1 MNRMYFR
8 LATRVLGM
16 GTAGLLLLAVG
27 CGKAKPEKSVSGKAQ
42 PVSSAKVGKA
52 AKPGRPAVADA
63 SLTAVERAA
72 RDKMAK
78 MAAKQ
83 GPAGRRFAKADAKER
98 QALDKAFQLLHDGKA
113 DPAARTLALN
123 GLLGV
128 CDPEVV
134 KAAQLALACGDPE
147 QRELAMELLADFTS
161 PEILPAVGKGLEDAA
176 PEVRTAAIQALD
188 EQHGTTALEMVGKV
202 LNDHDADVREA
213 ALNRLFEEDPAN
225 YAPLLSP
232 AVTSEYPDLREKT
245 LQLLFENRS
254 HAGLEVLIEGMR
266 STDPQIREE
275 ISDAIS
281 RLVSEE
287 FDSYEQA
294 RAFWDQNKN
303 KFDDDLIEK

>member
-1 MNRMYFR
+1 MNRIYSQ
-8 LATRVLGM
+8 LATRMLGL
-16 GTAGLLLLAVG
+16 GTAGLLLVAVG
-27 CGKAKPEKSVSGKAQ
+27 CGKAKPEKSVSGKDQ
-42 PVSSAKVGKA
+42 PGVSATAGKT

-78 MAAKQ
+78 LAAKQ

-98 QALDKAFQLLHDGKA
+98 QALDKTFQLLRDDKA
-113 DPAARTLALN
+113 DPAARTQALN
-123 GLLGV
+123 DLLGV

-134 KAAQLALACGDPE
+134 KVAHLALACGDPE
-147 QRELAMELLADFTS
+147 QREVAMELLADFTS
-161 PEILPAVGKGLEDAA
+161 PEILPVVGKGLDDAA

-202 LNDHDADVREA
+202 LNDQDAEVREA
-213 ALNRLFEEDPAN
+213 ALNRLFEEDPAS
-225 YAPLLSP
+225 YTPLLSP
-232 AVTSEYPDLREKT
+232 AVTSDYPDLREKT

-254 HAGLEVLIEGMR
+254 HAGLEVLIEGLR
-266 STDPQIREE
+266 STDPQVREE
-275 ISDAIS
+275 ISEAIS
-281 RLVSEE
+281 QLVSEE